1 MGLEFRPLH
10 FDEFEE
16 LVRWAAA
23 EGWDPGVND
32 ANIFYTCYPEAF
44 YGYFQQGKLI
54 GGGSLVSYNGEF
66 GFMGFFIVHPD
77 FRGNGIGHSLWFKRR
92 DTLLGRL
99 NPGASIG
106 MDGILAMQE
115 FYSNGGFVASF
126 RDERRVRLGANF
138 PIHSSIRKGAGSI
151 DDLLALDRV
160 CFGYDRSEF
169 MKRWISNPN
178 SICFT
183 SVNEREELKGFAVL
197 RQTADGW
204 KVGPLF
210 AENYATAEALY
221 TACLN
226 EVPNEKVFLDI
237 PCSNADAVCLAEVYQ
252 TAYVFECARMYYGTP
267 PELPMNQVFGITTFE
282 LG

>member
-1 MGLEFRPLH
+1 MGLDFRPLD
-10 FDEFEE
+10 FIEFQE

-32 ANIFYTCYPEAF
+32 ANIFYSCYPEAF

-54 GGGSLVSYNGEF
+54 GGGSLVSYNGDF

-92 DTLLGRL
+92 DTLLNVL

-106 MDGILAMQE
+106 MDGVVSMQE
-115 FYSNGGFVASF
+115 FYSNGGFVNSF
-126 RDERRVRLGANF
+126 RNERRVRLGAPF
-138 PIHSSIRKGAGSI
+138 PIHSSIRRGTVSMS
-151 DDLLALDRV
+151 DLLALDRK

-169 MKRWISNPN
+169 MKMWISNP
-178 SICFT
+178 SAICFRFI
-183 SVNEREELKGFAVL
+183 NEQEELNGFAVL
-197 RQTADGW
+197 RQTSEGW

-210 AENYATAEALY
+210 ADKYSTAEALY
-221 TACLN
+221 LACLN
-226 EVPNEKVFLDI
+226 EVPEEKVFLDI
-237 PCSNADAVCLAEVYQ
+237 PCCNEDAVRLAEVYH
-252 TAYVFECARMYYGTP
+252 TEYVFECARMYYGTP
-267 PELPMNQVFGITTFE
+267 PDLPMNSVFGITTFE

>member
-151 DDLLALDRV
+151 DDLLGLDRK

-237 PCSNADAVCLAEVYQ
+237 PCSNADAVRLAEVYQ

>member
-44 YGYFQQGKLI
+44 YGYFHQGKLI

-237 PCSNADAVCLAEVYQ
+237 PCSNADAVRLAEVYQ